1 MHVPV
6 RLNDFTSIPR
16 IGKEPLCVRSHLVRV
31 FCSECRGYCFCPR
44 KAFSPRA
51 KFTLK
56 VDLRKS
62 YAFGR
67 GAKMRMANTQERL
80 KAVTAPKV
88 SRMYAKSKFLVRIRT
103 FFTELMR
110 MICDSN

>member
-56 VDLRKS
+56 S
-62 YAFGR
+62 
-67 GAKMRMANTQERL
+67 
-80 KAVTAPKV
+80 
-88 SRMYAKSKFLVRIRT
+88 
-103 FFTELMR
+103 
-110 MICDSN
+110 